1 MRSILFFL
9 LACIACTTVAH
20 SQQAAA
26 DSLGKGA
33 KKKKEPAVYVPKDSV
48 ALADSI
54 RRAGIRRVTR
64 HSAMVPGWGQI
75 NNKQIWKVPIVYGAL
90 GGTAFVFFNNVNE
103 YRGLRQAYIDRIER
117 PTEVDLIP
125 PRYRL
130 LSTNSLRFFRDEFRR
145 NVDYSVLAFII
156 GWGLNVVDATVFAH
170 LRGFDVS
177 DDLSIQIIPPTLP
190 MPGMPVQAGIGITKK
205 NNNKALKP
213 LPDAR

>member
-1 MRSILFFL
+1 MRILFSFGTYL
-9 LACIACTTVAH
+9 LLSLSMGYA
-20 SQQAAA
+20 QAPAG
-26 DSLGKGA
+26 DSTKPAPKG
-33 KKKKEPAVYVPKDSV
+33 KKEPTMYVPKDSA
-48 ALADSI
+48 ALADSL

-75 NNKQIWKVPIVYGAL
+75 DNKQAWKVPIVYGAL

-117 PTEVDLIP
+117 PTEPDLIP

-177 DDLSIQIIPPTLP
+177 NDLSIQLIAPPPAFPGAP
-190 MPGMPVQAGIGITKK
+190 MQAGIGIQRKSGPRP
-205 NNNKALKP
+205 LKP
-213 LPDAR
+213 LPDSR